1 MSGPGNLQRFSRGSP
16 LTSLGPWNHPANPV
30 RTMTAS
36 PLAQLDAS
44 HANPGARL
52 RPVQWVGTADS
63 DAPETA
69 GKGSTLARSR
79 QATVKLTLMLG
90 EQRRTWVVR
99 AVRDRAESFGVSM
112 SVVGHDDH
120 RAVVVELAGDPIDVD
135 AAADDI
141 GDWWVLTRRFV
152 R

>member
-1 MSGPGNLQRFSRGSP
+1 
-16 LTSLGPWNHPANPV
+16 
-30 RTMTAS
+30 MTAS

-141 GDWWVLTRRFV
+141 GDWWVLARRFV